1 MEDAKKTI
9 AVGLEIKTGDT
20 EKNLK
25 GVEKGLSDVDKGV
38 KKVNDTP
45 MTLDKKLENLK
56 KEIDGGGLSMRE
68 LSRKV
73 QEFQTIALEAG
84 RTSPIG
90 QAALKEAAGLTDRLT
105 DLRNEVKRMASDG
118 AMMQGALQLGSSV
131 TAGYGA
137 LQGVMALAGQENEQL
152 MKSLVKMQA
161 AQSVLTGIE
170 QIRLALEKESVMMT
184 GLRTAQTK
192 IATGVQLA
200 YATVVGT
207 STGALKLFKIAL
219 AATGIGAIIVGLG
232 LLIANFDKVSESVS
246 NASKKILNLRDS
258 FKEMGAGMK
267 VLIGILSF
275 GLVPAVSFLIDQL
288 EALGVVDDEN
298 TKKLK
303 ENNEKK
309 IKGVREE
316 AEAFIKAKKR
326 EIKAIDDRYN
336 SETSAMEHQ
345 LNLARANGKET
356 VKLERALLEER
367 KKVTAQK
374 IELLEEIVRKEF
386 ESSMAIM
393 KIQAQTNDFAKGMLS
408 AMEKAVKDA
417 GGQEAFITQMIGG
430 DKELIKLKET
440 LNTTEKELEVFDA
453 KVNKAKRDKATATS
467 KALQDEL
474 DKQIE
479 AERIAN
485 EKKFQLLQKAILDE
499 EKVYE
504 DFRKRQLDEEQ
515 KKLDALNERYE
526 MEIAL
531 LQEDDELR
539 LKLKEEFESE
549 KLRIETE
556 YAKKRAD
563 ETERLNQEAKD
574 KQKQEDDEELA
585 RKLALID
592 QVNGY
597 AQDGLSFLSNLN
609 SAFSKDNEKAARRDF
624 ALNKAAALS
633 GAIADGAAGVLK
645 TASALPFPTNIPTTV
660 AAGVFATGSI
670 AKIASSKFQSSG
682 GGASSSISVPRVTNS
697 SAQAQ
702 ANQQNDVT
710 TNVADLLNKQQ
721 PPVLVVDSFNKVD
734 SEQSKIKTIGT
745 IG

>member
-1 MEDAKKTI
+1 MADKKEI
-9 AVGLEIKTGDT
+9 AVSLKIETGDT
-20 EKNLK
+20 DKNLK

-90 QAALKEAAGLTDRLT
+90 QAALREAAGLQDKLT
-105 DLRNEVKRMASDG
+105 DLRNEVKRMAHDG

-170 QIRLALEKESVMMT
+170 QIRLALEKESVLMT
-184 GLRTAQTK
+184 SIRTAQTK
-192 IATGVQLA
+192 IATAVQAA

-219 AATGIGAIIVGLG
+219 AATGIGALIVGIG
-232 LLIANFDKVSESVS
+232 LLIANFESVTKWITKVSDTIY
-246 NASKKILNLRDS
+246 NI
-258 FKEMGAGMK
+258 FKPQIDIVIKA
-267 VLIGILSF
+267 LQFL
-275 GLVPAVSFLIDQL
+275 GLV
-288 EALGVVDDEN
+288 DDDN

-303 ENNEKK
+303 ENNQKK
-309 IKGVREE
+309 IKSLQ
-316 AEAFIKAKKR
+316 AERDAFVKAKKD
-326 EIKAIDDRYN
+326 EIKALDERYN
-336 SETSAMEHQ
+336 AEYEAMQHQ
-345 LNLARANGKET
+345 LALAQANGEDT
-356 VKLERALLEER
+356 VKLERALLEE
-367 KKVTAQK
+367 KKRVTAEK
-374 IELLEEIVRKEF
+374 IALLEELVRKEF
-386 ESSMAIM
+386 ESNLAIL
-393 KIQAQTNDFAKGMLS
+393 KIKAQTNDLMAGILNVVNKEI
-408 AMEKAVKDA
+408 EKAGGEDA
-417 GGQEAFITQMIGG
+417 YINALIGN
-430 DKELIKLKET
+430 DKSLNELKKT
-440 LNTTEKELEVFDA
+440 LDTTEKQLEIFEV
-453 KVNKAKRDKATATS
+453 KVNKSKRDKATATS

-474 DKQIE
+474 DRQIE

-556 YAKKRAD
+556 YAQKRAD
-563 ETERLNQEAKD
+563 ETTRLEKEAEAKQKALDD
-574 KQKQEDDEELA
+574 KKLADE
-585 RKLALID
+585 LALID
-592 QVNGY
+592 QKNQY

-609 SAFSKDNEKAARRDF
+609 SAFSKDNEKAARREF

-645 TASALPFPTNIPTTV
+645 TASALPFPANIPTTV
-660 AAGVFATGSI
+660 AAGVFAAGSI

-734 SEQSKIKTIGT
+734 EEQAKIKTIGT